1 MAQVVNVNFRMDADL
16 KQSMEKVCSELGMT
30 MTTAFTIFA
39 KKVGRERR
47 IPFEL
52 TVDPFYSEENIAH
65 LRRSIAA
72 LEEGRFVSHELIDD
86 E

>member
-1 MAQVVNVNFRMDADL
+1 MATATISIRMDADT
-16 KQSMEKVCSELGMT
+16 KKSMEAVCRDLGMS

-39 KKVGRERR
+39 QKVGRERR

>member
-1 MAQVVNVNFRMDADL
+1 MATATISIRMDADT
-16 KQSMEKVCSELGMT
+16 KKSMEAVCRDLGMST
-30 MTTAFTIFA
+30 TTAFTIFA

>member
-1 MAQVVNVNFRMDADL
+1 MATATISIRMDADT
-16 KQSMEKVCSELGMT
+16 KKSMEAVCRDLGMS

-72 LEEGRFVSHELIDD
+72 WEEGRFVSHELIDD

>member
-1 MAQVVNVNFRMDADL
+1 MATATISIRMDADT
-16 KQSMEKVCSELGMT
+16 KKSMEAVCRDLGMS

>member
-1 MAQVVNVNFRMDADL
+1 MATATISIRMDADT
-16 KQSMEKVCSELGMT
+16 KKSMEAVCRDLGMS

-72 LEEGRFVSHELIDD
+72 LEEGRFLSHELIDD

>member
-1 MAQVVNVNFRMDADL
+1 MATATISIRMDADT
-16 KQSMEKVCSELGMT
+16 KKSMEAVCRDLGMS
-30 MTTAFTIFA
+30 MTAAFTIFA

>member
-1 MAQVVNVNFRMDADL
+1 MATATISIRMDADT
-16 KQSMEKVCSELGMT
+16 KKSMEAVCRDLGMS

-47 IPFEL
+47 IHFEL